1 MIYLIVLSFLILI
14 EIVIISEIIS
24 LRKKINKNYKY
35 FQNKEDVID
44 DLIYFIVF
52 NIVILFIIYIGS

>member
-1 MIYLIVLSFLILI
+1 MMYLIVFLFLVLI
-14 EIVIISEIIS
+14 QIVIVSEIIT

-44 DLIYFIVF
+44 DLIYFIVL